1 MQTVG
6 LFTIALWAVRKV
18 ISFLPKIFEI
28 LTTFSGGLISQLLVL
43 FFCIKIL
50 PLFVELFVKGVQA
63 FVWLLHKFE

>member
-6 LFTIALWAVRKV
+6 LFTMALWAVRKV
-18 ISFLPKIFEI
+18 VSFLPSIFDV
-28 LTTFSGGLISQLLVL
+28 LTNLSGGLISQLLVI

-63 FVWLLHKFE
+63 FVWFLHKFE